1 MPLLSALARLFP
13 ELPGSLG
20 ITVTAEPLSPEQEKF
35 RLLDAV
41 ATLLERAAREQPI
54 VLGID
59 NLQWADSAS
68 LELTMY
74 LTVRLHRSRVALVGV
89 TRPPAAAREQWA
101 QDDQTGT
108 PAASLAA
115 ARALAGLV
123 SQGLLLPLPLAPLAP
138 DAAAA
143 YLHMLLPGA
152 LPPEVAQA
160 LLERSE
166 GNPFFLE
173 ELVRALTLNRQLLLR
188 GNTWQATKLPL
199 AELPGSLILTV
210 QQRLQGLSS
219 ACREVLRVAALFG
232 RSFPLEALLH
242 VFQRAENAA
251 DIPALLDEA
260 ARAEIIALAP
270 APAIGQD
277 EADFAAFNDHAVQ
290 LSTYLFCQGIVQE
303 VLDAEVPRH
312 RLSGLHNAIGA
323 ALETLDAYT
332 TPAHAAMLARHYT
345 SGGNKWAAL
354 RWNLLAGEYAAS
366 QQAHREAI
374 RHFRLALGFIEGGEV
389 SAQAPSLAQVYVT
402 IGELWFRLAE
412 FEQAAPAFQ
421 KALEL
426 LAAQQQNEPGQ
437 ETELQFARA
446 NRLMADVYR
455 MQAKYDQALAHLQVA
470 SNALKVNTPE
480 VAAYRPAEQGT
491 AVGWFP
497 GRSLGGR
504 GSALTLE
511 RVSAEERILLLQA
524 QALLDILFHRKKE
537 AETALWQSHQWA
549 TQIGDRSGQAFALH
563 LSAGCAAGASI
574 SARPSVSRNRRANS
588 ILPSAIPFTP
598 RWATR
603 GWASFTRHWARWSA
617 LASTPRRGWNARAAT
632 GCVSSWAGCTGIW
645 PQSHSR
651 MAIGAAAPRTC
662 KKPGTRRKLPIT
674 CASNR
679 SCGKRRPNSPCAAAT
694 GAKPNAVSRPPS
706 SRPPTP
712 NGMLVR
718 WPSTATFSP
727 SRPPRRRARSLTGG
741 SLSRTARLRR
751 RLLYPFSRRRL
762 PAPGRRRAGGYICQT
777 HPGPARLHV
786 LWELG

>member
-1 MPLLSALARLFP
+1 MQAPFADPLSGLDLLNKTLPLVGRESEMQVVGYLLHNVLLDVPTGARALTISGEMGVGKSRLLAELFSAASVLGFRVLESRAYEAVSMFPYFPFIDALRPLIRTSPEEKLRSYLGFSTAPESGPDQDIALSGMPLLSALARLFP

-152 LPPEVAQA
+152 LPPEVEQA

-199 AELPGSLILTV
+199 AELPGSLILAV

-345 SGGNKWAAL
+345 SGGNKSAAL

-455 MQAKYDQALAHLQVA
+455 MQAKYDQA
-470 SNALKVNTPE
+470 
-480 VAAYRPAEQGT
+480 
-491 AVGWFP
+491 W
-497 GRSLGGR
+497 
-504 GSALTLE
+504 
-511 RVSAEERILLLQA
+511 RISRWQA
-524 QALLDILFHRKKE
+524 
-537 AETALWQSHQWA
+537 T
-549 TQIGDRSGQAFALH
+549 
-563 LSAGCAAGASI
+563 
-574 SARPSVSRNRRANS
+574 
-588 ILPSAIPFTP
+588 
-598 RWATR
+598 
-603 GWASFTRHWARWSA
+603 
-617 LASTPRRGWNARAAT
+617 
-632 GCVSSWAGCTGIW
+632 
-645 PQSHSR
+645 
-651 MAIGAAAPRTC
+651 
-662 KKPGTRRKLPIT
+662 
-674 CASNR
+674 
-679 SCGKRRPNSPCAAAT
+679 
-694 GAKPNAVSRPPS
+694 
-706 SRPPTP
+706 
-712 NGMLVR
+712 
-718 WPSTATFSP
+718 P
-727 SRPPRRRARSLTGG
+727 SRSI
-741 SLSRTARLRR
+741 
-751 RLLYPFSRRRL
+751 RRRL
-762 PAPGRRRAGGYICQT
+762 PRTVLLNREQRSGGF
-777 HPGPARLHV
+777 PVAAWAAEEVR
-786 LWELG
+786 